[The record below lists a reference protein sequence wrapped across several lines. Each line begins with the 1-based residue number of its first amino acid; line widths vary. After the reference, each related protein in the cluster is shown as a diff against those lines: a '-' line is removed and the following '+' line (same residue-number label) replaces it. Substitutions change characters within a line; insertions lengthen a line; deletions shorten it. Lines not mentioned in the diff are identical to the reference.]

1 MFPSEMT
8 SDVTEHDNV
17 KAMFEAAMPL
27 GRLGRNDELD
37 GALALLASDAS
48 SYMTGQ
54 TLVIDGGVSC

>member
-1 MFPSEMT
+1 MT